1 MTELE
6 NKMAA
11 LKLLQSETNDKVRD
25 YQQQIADLQKQID
38 DYNKPE
44 LTPMQLDDIQCA
56 IESAVNNYDF
66 NDSDNYEVEYGL
78 DYDGRVH
85 LESIDLSCSYELIE
99 MIVSKVH
106 KLFKEADCPEELDTT
121 EPDNHPVE
129 KLKSRYY
136 EHKSTS

>member
-44 LTPMQLDDIQCA
+44 LTPLQLDNIQEA
-56 IESAVNNYDF
+56 IEKAIDNYSFSDV
-66 NDSDNYEVEYGL
+66 DNYEVEYGL

-85 LESIDLSCSYELIE
+85 LESINLSCSYELTEI
-99 MIVSKVH
+99 IVDRVH
-106 KLFKEADCPEELDTT
+106 NLFKEAECPEELDTT

-129 KLKSRYY
+129 KLQN
-136 EHKSTS
+136 